1 MDITDTRKINVILSG
16 LMTITDREF
25 NSIREIVYDRFGIT
39 LSEAKKSL
47 VVGGLQKDKAPPA
60 KPDA

>member
-1 MDITDTRKINVILSG
+1 
-16 LMTITDREF
+16 MTITDREF